1 MNSQTFAKVLIAAL
15 IAFAPAST
23 MAQEPPSED
32 ATEQAATT
40 EDDSADDE
48 ADESTE
54 AQDADSD
61 DESEDAAATSAD
73 GEQASEPGTAGDEE
87 QTQDT
92 SGEQTDGEQTD
103 EEETG
108 EAADAEGQEAS
119 GDEQAPEPQAVE
131 QPSEEAPDVGEPL
144 QRESVQPEPTD
155 DDPEDSPIADLAEE
169 SDEEGFQPLEDV
181 EEGMLESI
189 TPARVFPFVELS
201 GDFRLRSDAK
211 LNFDLDTEG
220 TSAVP
225 PPAQSYQPNPPA
237 DEDAD
242 AHWTTDMRFRLA
254 PTIHI
259 TEGLRLHVETD
270 LLDNVVLGTQRPAG
284 TPSMIGFANG
294 SDDPTFIKINE
305 AWGEAEILFLRLR
318 AGRMD
323 DDWGL
328 GIFANDGDCMECDY
342 EAPIDRVALSSKVW
356 KLYAR
361 LTVDFPQEG
370 LVDRRVM
377 VPGGQPF
384 DAGQADDIRQWT
396 VSVFRTPMS
405 REDRELQNQALRGE
419 QRPVFNG
426 GLYFKYRTRQG
437 ARTSTDDQLYY
448 KGLRVFA
455 PDLWFQMLY
464 NPDEETYVRLEL
476 EGVALLGSVDN
487 DSNAPVG
494 NATDDPDLDENINC
508 FDENVRNANRAEC
521 TSTADGENVSRDI
534 AQFGAALESEIYLG
548 GPVRFGFDTGAASG
562 GDSPSWGLD
571 LRDNPAVSNSQGFY
585 RFNPNYMPDLI
596 LFREVIG
603 TVTNAA
609 YFKPWLQARFLESPD
624 RRMELQFDAIAS
636 TALNKRGTPARD
648 SNMLGVELDTSVRF
662 LQIERFT
669 AELEGGILFPFDGL
683 ASVASTSELE
693 RLRVNDYADQGPV
706 IDTSIDPKL
715 AWTVQG
721 NFFWKF

>member
-1 MNSQTFAKVLIAAL
+1 MNSQTLAKVLITAL
-15 IAFAPAST
+15 LAFAPASAL
-23 MAQEPPSED
+23 AQEPAQEESADQAETAEESPADAQRGDSED
-32 ATEQAATT
+32 TADEAEATDE
-40 EDDSADDE
+40 EDDASDQEDTDTDASADDDTSAGSDAGE
-48 ADESTE
+48 QP
-54 AQDADSD
+54 QDGPESD
-61 DESEDAAATSAD
+61 DD
-73 GEQASEPGTAGDEE
+73 
-87 QTQDT
+87 
-92 SGEQTDGEQTD
+92 
-103 EEETG
+103 
-108 EAADAEGQEAS
+108 ADAEAAASPAEGQTEQ
-119 GDEQAPEPQAVE
+119 EQAIE
-131 QPSEEAPDVGEPL
+131 QPSEEAPEVGEPL
-144 QRESVQPEPTD
+144 QRESVQPEAAD
-155 DDPEDSPIADLAEE
+155 DDPDDSPIADLAEE
-169 SDEEGFQPLEDV
+169 SEEEAFEPLEDV

-189 TPARVFPFVELS
+189 TPARVYPFVELN

-211 LNFDLDTEG
+211 INFDLDTEG
-220 TSAVP
+220 TSAVA
-225 PPAQSYQPNPPA
+225 PPAQSYQPSPPA

-284 TPSMIGFANG
+284 TPSMIGFADG
-294 SDDPTFIKINE
+294 TDDPTLIKINE
-305 AWGEAEILFLRLR
+305 AWGEAEILFLQLR

-323 DDWGL
+323 DHWGL

-342 EAPIDRVALSSKVW
+342 EAPIDRVALTSKVW
-356 KLYAR
+356 KLYTR

-370 LVDRRVM
+370 LIDRRIM

-396 VSVFRTPMS
+396 VSVFRKPMS

-437 ARTSTDDQLYY
+437 ARTPVDQQLYY

-455 PDLWFQMLY
+455 PDVWFQMLY
-464 NPDEETYVRLEL
+464 NPDEETYVRVEL

-487 DSNAPVG
+487 DSTSPVG
-494 NATDDPDLDENINC
+494 TATDDPDLDENINC
-508 FDENVRNANRAEC
+508 FDENIRNANRAEC
-521 TSTADGENVSRDI
+521 TSTPDGESVSRDI

-562 GDSPSWGLD
+562 GDAPSWGLD

-585 RFNPNYMPDLI
+585 RFNPNYTPDLI
-596 LFREVIG
+596 LFREVMG

-609 YFKPWLQARFLESPD
+609 YFNPWLQARFLESPD

-636 TALNKRGTPARD
+636 TALNKEGTPARD
-648 SNMLGVELDTSVRF
+648 TNMLGVELDTSVRF
-662 LQIERFT
+662 LQIDRFT
-669 AELEGGILFPFDGL
+669 AELEGGILFPFGGL
-683 ASVASTSELE
+683 ASVASTSDLE
-693 RLRVNDYADQGPV
+693 RLRVNDYADEGPV
-706 IDTSIDPKL
+706 IDTSLDPKL

-721 NFFWKF
+721 NLFWKF